1 MSRPYSTF
9 KKQGK
14 GLASFSA
21 KRLSEHE
28 LRQAV
33 RLAVLERDG
42 HRCRLDPRS
51 QFYPGHEWSG
61 GFRLPDVPS
70 SCGGPLDVHEPLKR
84 SRGGNYLD
92 ADQCVVLCRNHHEWA
107 EGDGQE
113 IATELGLLVHSWA
126 SRPPISPPGPARTS
140 SAGSGD
146 SDASATRPQGE
157 GT

>member
-1 MSRPYSTF
+1 MESGPGEWPGPRAHQKWPLGDAMAGADMSRPYSTF
-9 KKQGK
+9 KKRGK
-14 GLASFSA
+14 GLASCSA

-42 HRCRLDPRS
+42 HRGRLDPRS

-70 SCGGPLDVHEPLKR
+70 SCGGPLDVHDPLKR

-92 ADQCVVLCRNHHEWA
+92 ADQCVVLCRNRSE
-107 EGDGQE
+107 
-113 IATELGLLVHSWA
+113 
-126 SRPPISPPGPARTS
+126 
-140 SAGSGD
+140 
-146 SDASATRPQGE
+146 
-157 GT
+157 